1 MISICSKLY
10 NPRFYEFV
18 EEIIERF
25 SKTQKKTGWQNAYSR
40 RK

>member
-18 EEIIERF
+18 EEIIEGF
-25 SKTQKKTGWQNAYSR
+25 LKTQKKDRMAECL
-40 RK
+40 